1 MGLVLTLFLISTN
14 SYNSVDAPAD
24 RGVSYIE
31 IWMIGTLFPVL
42 ATLFQFG
49 MVCAYD
55 KFFGNTKDTKK
66 WDIISLIVILVFH
79 VVFQSC
85 FWIAVSTYF

>member
-1 MGLVLTLFLISTN
+1 MNLNIIDNFLLQVAGRMGLVLTLFLISTN

-49 MVCAYD
+49 MVC
-55 KFFGNTKDTKK
+55 
-66 WDIISLIVILVFH
+66 VH
-79 VVFQSC
+79 P
-85 FWIAVSTYF
+85 